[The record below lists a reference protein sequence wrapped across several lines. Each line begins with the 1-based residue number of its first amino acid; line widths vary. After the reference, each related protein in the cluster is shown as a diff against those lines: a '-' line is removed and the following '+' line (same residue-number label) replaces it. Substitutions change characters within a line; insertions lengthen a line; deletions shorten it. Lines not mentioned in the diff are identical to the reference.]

1 MLQRFTLLLGIFVVM
16 ALSNAVV
23 PVLPDFAEGAALQGA
38 VYSAY
43 FLGAFVSVLPAGYAS
58 DRIGSVPLIRAGL
71 LLTLLSGTLI
81 LVFPSGLP
89 LILSRVI
96 EGIGGGIFLSATLAW
111 TNSQPS
117 AARESGY
124 VMAALNLGLVVGLL
138 AAGWLDSVFENHLAG
153 IAVFT
158 ALALPA
164 TAMSAAARESE
175 RAGLVRAD
183 VAGIVRNYFWLFVA
197 VMVLVGVTGAV
208 AAIYPGYTGNDS
220 TVIALQLATINIA
233 TVGAVLVAPRFN
245 LRPVPAIRASALLM
259 APAVAVGCVTPYAFP
274 VIGALSGVTI
284 VAVLEFL
291 AETGIQQ
298 GVMTGLFNTASYAGF
313 TILSALAG
321 GVAGWFGFL
330 PAFLLLAVMVAA
342 AAVPIGRCRCEYS
355 G

>member
-1 MLQRFTLLLGIFVVM
+1 MPRSLPVLSGIFVVM

-23 PVLPDFAEGAALQGA
+23 PVLPDFAEGTAFQGA

-124 VMAALNLGLVVGLL
+124 VMAALNLGLFVGLI
-138 AAGWLDSVFENHLAG
+138 AAGWLDSVFESHLAG

-158 ALALPA
+158 ALAVPA
-164 TAMSAAARESE
+164 AAMSAAVSQWMA
-175 RAGLVRAD
+175 
-183 VAGIVRNYFWLFVA
+183 
-197 VMVLVGVTGAV
+197 
-208 AAIYPGYTGNDS
+208 
-220 TVIALQLATINIA
+220 IA
-233 TVGAVLVAPRFN
+233 TEPYRVGAL
-245 LRPVPAIRASALLM
+245 
-259 APAVAVGCVTPYAFP
+259 
-274 VIGALSGVTI
+274 
-284 VAVLEFL
+284 
-291 AETGIQQ
+291 
-298 GVMTGLFNTASYAGF
+298 
-313 TILSALAG
+313 LAG
-321 GVAGWFGFL
+321 DTESPDG
-330 PAFLLLAVMVAA
+330 
-342 AAVPIGRCRCEYS
+342 
-355 G
+355 